1 MNTDAEETAHDIE
14 PVEPEQTEPP
24 VEWWARRAYYPGR
37 SAGAAMR
44 DLISDIGSNGRYPRL
59 HALLN
64 DLMDDFNR
72 RGNDNAQTVDLLRDI
87 VKAIPKH

>member
-1 MNTDAEETAHDIE
+1 
-14 PVEPEQTEPP
+14 
-24 VEWWARRAYYPGR
+24 
-37 SAGAAMR
+37 MR